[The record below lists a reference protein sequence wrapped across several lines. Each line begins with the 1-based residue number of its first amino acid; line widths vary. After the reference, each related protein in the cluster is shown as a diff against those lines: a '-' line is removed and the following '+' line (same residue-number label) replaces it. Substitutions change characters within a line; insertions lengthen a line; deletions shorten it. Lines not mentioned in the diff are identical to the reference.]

1 MATRILKTVR
11 SDGKGDY
18 STLNAAVVGQ
28 AQNLVTADSYL
39 DIVINNDFSDTIGIN
54 ITGYTTDETRYIS
67 ISTNLAI
74 RNTTA
79 KWNSSKYI
87 LSYTTGT
94 SWLGAIQIN
103 EEYVR
108 IIGLQISIP
117 YQASVNKVGINIKS
131 VSVANK
137 IYVEECMIK
146 GTNMPVYNCQCIRAE
161 DTDTNLY
168 VKNTYVFDAGPAS
181 SSGGVVSFGN
191 AYVSNCGIYN
201 STYGYAQITAGKTFT
216 GKNCFVSSVT
226 PGNGFVQL
234 AGTLSLNYC
243 SSSDATTDDFGG
255 DGNIVNQTFTFNDI
269 SNFDFKLSD
278 TDTGARLKGADLS
291 NDTSYPIT
299 TDITGK
305 TRNGKWDI
313 GPYQNVSAK
322 YVMMLK
328 N

>member
-39 DIVINNDFSDTIGIN
+39 DIIIGSNFDDTTGVN
-54 ITGYTTDETRYIS
+54 VTGYTTGATQYIS
-67 ISTNLAI
+67 VSTDTTV
-74 RNTTA
+74 RNITA

-87 LSYTTGT
+87 LSYTATAD
-94 SWLGAIQIN
+94 WQGAILIN
-103 EEYVR
+103 EDYVK
-108 IIGLQISIP
+108 IIGLQIFITFQTYS
-117 YQASVNKVGINIKS
+117 KVGINIKS
-131 VSVANK
+131 VVSSNFLY
-137 IYVEECMIK
+137 IEDCMIK
-146 GTNMPVYNCQCIRAE
+146 GHATVTRRVQGIRQE
-161 DTDTNLY
+161 DTDSIMYCKNIYCFDMGLADASVGITLLGTGFLY
-168 VKNTYVFDAGPAS
+168 
-181 SSGGVVSFGN
+181 
-191 AYVSNCGIYN
+191 NCGVYN
-201 STYGYAQITAGKTFT
+201 STYGFLQNTAGKILT
-216 GKNCFVSSVT
+216 GKNCFASSVT
-226 PGNGFVQL
+226 SGKGFSKI
-234 AGTLSLNYC
+234 AGTISLNYC
-243 SSSDATTDDFGG
+243 SSSDATADDSGG